1 MNHHRQ
7 EQIMEPD
14 FNAALDAAV
23 AGLAAID
30 VSKSIEAGDAYQ
42 RELDQLVTA
51 LNKGQARASELRQA
65 IQDAEKGPDGNA
77 AASALLLGEDPLNG
91 SAAVYR
97 QDLETV
103 LAGIRVLSDRR
114 ADLENKRR
122 LSGDPLEPEIAEALK
137 PLVAALEAESETAVQ
152 RLAQVYANLNA
163 ISILSRRSLAG
174 RIETDVGEI
183 VKAARL
189 GGRRSVP
196 SCPPSEQLRRLAETP
211 CMVHLR
217 RRFSTDAVSPGGLRL
232 S

>member
-1 MNHHRQ
+1 MNHYRQ
-7 EQIMEPD
+7 EQVIEPD
-14 FNAALDAAV
+14 FSAALDAAV

-91 SAAVYR
+91 TAAVYR

-103 LAGIRVLSDRR
+103 LAGIRVLSNRR
-114 ADLENKRR
+114 AEIEHKRR
-122 LSGDPLEPEIAEALK
+122 FNGDPIEPEITEALK
-137 PLVAALEAESETAVQ
+137 PLVAALEAESEMAVKQ
-152 RLAQVYANLNA
+152 LAQIYANLNA
-163 ISILSRRSLAG
+163 ISRLSRRSSAG
-174 RIETDVGEI
+174 RIEDEVGEI
-183 VKAARL
+183 VTAARL

-196 SCPPSEQLRRLAETP
+196 SYPPSEQLRQLTETP
-211 CMVHLR
+211 CMMHLR
-217 RRFSTDAVSPGGLRL
+217 RGFSTDAVSPGGR
-232 S
+232 